1 MFNKTISIIG
11 GAGHVGLPLGIMFA
25 EKKYR
30 VQLIDVNIK
39 NINKINK
46 GIMPF
51 KEDKA
56 NIILKNQIKKKKIFA
71 SNDLKLVKLSKYI
84 IICIG
89 TPINK
94 KLQPET
100 KNFLSF
106 FKNLKK
112 SFSKKSIIIIR
123 SSVYPG
129 ISDKA
134 YKICKNKNNNI
145 SYCPERIVQGKSLI
159 ELPKLPQIVSGF
171 TNKSIKESENL
182 FLKISKKIIITS
194 VLEAELIKLFSN
206 SYRYIMFSISNQ
218 FFKICND
225 LNINFEK
232 LRLNMINGYER
243 NSGIAK
249 PGFTAGPCLLKDT
262 MQLSSFLKSRF
273 HLGHSAMKI
282 NESIPIYLIKNLERK
297 YNLKNKTIGVLGM
310 AFKAETD
317 DIRDSLSL
325 KLINYLKK
333 KRIKY
338 LYSDPYYKDK
348 KTISEKILIKNSD
361 FIIVTVPHKKYK
373 KMKIP
378 KKKEL
383 IDIWN
388 IIPK

>member
-11 GAGHVGLPLGIMFA
+11 GTGHVGLPLGLMFA
-25 EKKYR
+25 EKKYK
-30 VQLIDVNIK
+30 VQLIDIDIK
-39 NINKINK
+39 NINKVNK

-51 KEDKA
+51 KEDRA

-71 SNDLKLVKLSKYI
+71 TNNLELVKLSKYI
-84 IICIG
+84 VICIG
-89 TPINK
+89 TPVNK

-112 SFSKKSIIIIR
+112 NLSKNSIIIIR

-129 ISDKA
+129 ICDKV
-134 YKICKNKNNNI
+134 YDICKNKNNNI

-159 ELPKLPQIVSGF
+159 ELPKLPQIISGF
-171 TNKSIKESENL
+171 TKKSIDGSKNL
-182 FLKISKKIIITS
+182 FSKISKKIIITT
-194 VLEAELIKLFSN
+194 VIEAELIKLFSN

-232 LRLNMINGYER
+232 LRLNMIDGYER

-273 HLGHSAMKI
+273 HLGYSAMAI
-282 NESIPIYLIKNLERK
+282 NESIPIYLVKNLEKK
-297 YNLKNKTIGVLGM
+297 YNLKNKTVGVLGM

-317 DIRDSLSL
+317 DIRDSLSI

-333 KRIKY
+333 KGVKY

-348 KTISEKILIKNSD
+348 KITSEKNLVKNSD

-373 KMKIP
+373 KIKIP
-378 KKKEL
+378 KKKKV

-388 IIPK
+388 ILPK

>member
-11 GAGHVGLPLGIMFA
+11 GTGHVGLPLGLMFA
-25 EKKYR
+25 EKKYK
-30 VQLIDVNIK
+30 VQLIDIDIK
-39 NINKINK
+39 NINKVNR
-46 GIMPF
+46 GVMPF

-56 NIILKNQIKKKKIFA
+56 DIILKNQIKKKKIFA
-71 SNDLKLVKLSKYI
+71 TNDLELVKRSKYI
-84 IICIG
+84 VICIG
-89 TPINK
+89 TPVNK

-112 SFSKKSIIIIR
+112 KLSKRSIIIIR

-129 ISDKA
+129 ISDKV
-134 YKICKNKNNNI
+134 YNICKNKNNNI

-159 ELPKLPQIVSGF
+159 ELPKLPQIISGF
-171 TNKSIKESENL
+171 TRKSISESKNL
-182 FLKISKKIIITS
+182 FSKISKKIIITS
-194 VLEAELIKLFSN
+194 VVEAELIKLFSN

-225 LNINFEK
+225 LNLNFEK
-232 LRLNMINGYER
+232 LRLNMIDGYER

-273 HLGHSAMKI
+273 HLGYSAMAI
-282 NESIPIYLIKNLERK
+282 NESIPIYLVKNLEKK
-297 YNLKNKTIGVLGM
+297 YNLKNKTVGVLGM

-317 DIRDSLSL
+317 DIRDSLSI

-333 KRIKY
+333 K
-338 LYSDPYYKDK
+338 
-348 KTISEKILIKNSD
+348 E
-361 FIIVTVPHKKYK
+361 
-373 KMKIP
+373 
-378 KKKEL
+378 
-383 IDIWN
+383 
-388 IIPK
+388 